1 MDWEGI
7 WTLVLS
13 AGLFLFA
20 ALAVIV
26 SIGAFF
32 NIQAMFRAL
41 DRRHAVL
48 PDEPPDP

>member
-26 SIGAFF
+26 SIGAVF

-41 DRRHAVL
+41 DRQHAGL